1 MSDQPEAVIVPPS
14 ANDTTEQM
22 EAFIK
27 LNNDNTQKSEAMQAA
42 IDQVKANLEA
52 RQAEAANQTAT
63 S

>member
-1 MSDQPEAVIVPPS
+1 MSDQPEAVVVPPS

-22 EAFIK
+22 EAFMR
-27 LNNDNTQKSEAMQAA
+27 LNNDNMQKSEAMQAA

-52 RQAEAANQTAT
+52 RQSENAKLAAN